1 MPTILLV
8 TVTEIEAK
16 AVLST
21 FSQAAGQPWK
31 RHPIGGKTY
40 YALGRI
46 SGAEIYMV
54 QSEMGTAT
62 PGGALMTVRQAA
74 EDLHPIAAIMVG
86 IAFGM
91 RPDKQD
97 MGDILVSK
105 QLMAY
110 EPGKIKSKKPF
121 IPRGDRVTASTAL
134 LDKFR
139 SGCLDWNGA
148 AVWIGLILTGEKL
161 VSALNFREQLL
172 KLEPEAIGG
181 EMEAG
186 GLYVAAQ
193 DAKLDWIMVKAI
205 CDWGDSNKD
214 DKAQPIA
221 AQNAASFVLHVLQQG
236 GWEQFAEKAGGEE
249 TPKPTYG
256 INISGNTLI
265 GQNEINVRTT
275 STNVSKNLL
284 AGETKIDLDAKPG
297 QESGS

>member
-8 TVTEIEAK
+8 TVTETEAK

-21 FSQAAGQPWK
+21 FAQATGQPWK
-31 RHPIGGKTY
+31 RQHIGGKTY

-46 SGAEIYMV
+46 AGVEVYMV

-74 EDLHPIAAIMVG
+74 EDLQPIAAIMVG

-91 RPDKQD
+91 RPDKQK
-97 MGDILVSK
+97 MGDILVSR

-110 EPGKIKSKKPF
+110 EPGKIKSKQPF

-139 SGCLDWNGA
+139 SGCLDWMGA
-148 AVWIGLILTGEKL
+148 AVWFGLILTGEKL
-161 VSALNFREQLL
+161 VSALEFRQRLL

-193 DAKLDWIMVKAI
+193 DAGIDWIMVKAI
-205 CDWGDSNKD
+205 CDWGDSSKVD
-214 DKAQPIA
+214 DAQPLA
-221 AQNAASFVLHVLQQG
+221 AQNAASFVLHVLQLG
-236 GWEQFAEKAGGEE
+236 GWEQFSQKAGREE
-249 TPKPTYG
+249 APKPAYG
-256 INISGNTLI
+256 INVSGNTLI
-265 GQNEINVRTT
+265 GENEVKVSITG
-275 STNVSKNLL
+275 TNVSDNLIAGKN
-284 AGETKIDLDAKPG
+284 KINLGDQSSRK
-297 QESGS
+297 SGS